1 MSSHADDEDD
11 KNEDPRNLK
20 RSALERLVLKY
31 RAKRLSER
39 DPAEVKKDGDAAEEE
54 REKLSDLHEEK
65 KGKAPSPPV
74 EKDDLPEELEDVL
87 EDEDEDEEKT
97 PKKKQ
102 KA

>member
-1 MSSHADDEDD
+1 MDDEDD

-39 DPAEVKKDGDAAEEE
+39 NPEDVKKEEDDAEEE
-54 REKLSDLHEEK
+54 REKLSQLHEEK
-65 KGKAPSPPV
+65 KGKAPTQTV
-74 EKDDLPEELEDVL
+74 EKDDLPEDIEDAL
-87 EDEDEDEEKT
+87 GEYDEDDEK